1 MSEQFMLER
10 DGHGFAVGISV
21 GGYWV
26 VHLTQGTVRNEQC
39 AEWLVDR
46 LNGGDSRTLEGHC
59 SPGGHNAD

>member
-46 LNGGDSRTLEGHC
+46 LNGGESAMPEKERRGE
-59 SPGGHNAD
+59 